1 VGDRHLVMQGMNDD
15 DHFAYAGETPALLRW
30 MRNVSGPDW
39 RWAVKRL
46 RGNDTL
52 LTESHQGGP
61 YLSRAIVFDLF
72 PSIAAAAG
80 EIGTRVIP
88 ATIDSHGGA
97 RDINVKWYPSKSE
110 GRLTGWGGK
119 QSPLLDPEATGS
131 VVIFAFHQSHGADAD
146 GCRTWLCSSVE
157 EEETVEDRVG
167 PIDPGVLILSD
178 AGGVHSIEASHAA
191 DLPCRLTQ
199 DELPAEWRYD
209 FPRAAEIVA
218 MTALR
223 LPSALQLSPD
233 VRLLRRRECE
243 YEVFRSIEEIVSLPR
258 ILEGFATVDIFA
270 AFANRFTNRRRS
282 RAGAS
287 LGLQT
292 SMVFR
297 EEMLPHSYDAVSER
311 NKRPDFLFPSAQAYH
326 EASNDD
332 GLTVLAAKT
341 TCKDR
346 WRQILNEADKIPVKH
361 LLTLQEGV
369 SINQHQEMEEAGVV
383 LVVPADLHD
392 YYPEAIKP
400 KLLSLTAF
408 IEQTRARFT

>member
-1 VGDRHLVMQGMNDD
+1 MNDEHNSTD
-15 DHFAYAGETPALLRW
+15 AGKVAALLRW
-30 MRNVSGPDW
+30 MHEVSEADW
-39 RWAVKRL
+39 HWVVKRL

-52 LTESHQGGP
+52 LTGSHQGGP

-97 RDINVKWYPSKSE
+97 RDINVKWYPSKGE
-110 GRLTGWGGK
+110 GRLTSWGGS

-131 VVIFAFHQSHGADAD
+131 VVIFAFHQSYDADAD
-146 GCRTWLCSSVE
+146 ECKGWLCCSIDE
-157 EEETVEDRVG
+157 EEAVENRVG
-167 PIDPGVLILSD
+167 PIEPGVLTLSD
-178 AGGVHSIEASHAA
+178 AGGVHSVDASQSA
-191 DLPCRLTQ
+191 DLPCRLT
-199 DELPAEWRYD
+199 DGEMPAEWRYD
-209 FPRAAEIVA
+209 FPRAADIVA
-218 MTALR
+218 MTVLR
-223 LPSALQLSPD
+223 LPSALTLSPD
-233 VRLLRRRECE
+233 VRLLRRRKCE

-270 AFANRFTNRRRS
+270 DFANRFTNRRRS

-292 SMVFR
+292 SMVFD
-297 EEMLPHSYDAVSER
+297 EEALPHSYDAVSEG

-326 EASNDD
+326 EASNDA
-332 GLTVLAAKT
+332 GLTMLAAKT

-369 SINQHQEMEEAGVV
+369 SIKQHQEMEEAGVV

-392 YYPEAIKP
+392 YYPEPIKP

-408 IEQTRARFT
+408 IGQTRAKCT